1 MAVNHDSA
9 SDLRTHD
16 ILLIA
21 GIVIFA
27 AVVRVPSLTQPLGPD
42 QGIMSV
48 IGEGI
53 LQGKLPYKDFWEMG
67 SPAIFLTYAL
77 MFKLFGASMSA
88 IPIADMLVSMLT
100 TLLIFAF
107 AKMIWSKNIGYVSA
121 LLFAFFSNGVRL
133 GMHAGGDVAF
143 GTFWYIGQRET
154 FMLPLIV
161 SSFYL
166 LLRSERT
173 GWSLVRLTTAG
184 LLAGLAFVYKFPSL
198 LIFFWQPIYL
208 NLSMLRFG
216 MRGRDFL
223 KKNAA
228 LGAGF
233 AFSLL
238 PFAVFFWVRK
248 AMPEMIDIIFRYVYS
263 VYGQVDHSLLG
274 LTKMALT
281 RTFFIAE
288 ENFILWIFF
297 LVSALHI
304 VVNERR
310 KESLLVIF
318 WGIASL
324 LYLISHREFFGYHYL
339 ILLPPLSLLAG
350 YGLIRALGP
359 RLELRKVVTAEFG
372 KAFIIL
378 ALVANGLFFAT
389 LNYMHY
395 TKFYYYVTGK
405 INRETY
411 YSYFNA
417 YPKHSYSFPAD
428 YDVARYL
435 VANTNDGDTIFTL
448 GGTESVI
455 HFLTKRSSPSRF
467 IFSWIL
473 FSRSHGG
480 VERAEGY
487 RKELL
492 DSFVQSPPKY
502 IVSLG
507 ALDEFKYYREIY
519 SFMASNYVL
528 EKQFRDDRFVYVH
541 RTRRGLGV

>member
-1 MAVNHDSA
+1 
-9 SDLRTHD
+9 
-16 ILLIA
+16 
-21 GIVIFA
+21 
-27 AVVRVPSLTQPLGPD
+27 
-42 QGIMSV
+42 
-48 IGEGI
+48 
-53 LQGKLPYKDFWEMG
+53 
-67 SPAIFLTYAL
+67 
-77 MFKLFGASMSA
+77 
-88 IPIADMLVSMLT
+88 
-100 TLLIFAF
+100 
-107 AKMIWSKNIGYVSA
+107 
-121 LLFAFFSNGVRL
+121 
-133 GMHAGGDVAF
+133 
-143 GTFWYIGQRET
+143 
-154 FMLPLIV
+154 
-161 SSFYL
+161 
-166 LLRSERT
+166 
-173 GWSLVRLTTAG
+173 
-184 LLAGLAFVYKFPSL
+184 
-198 LIFFWQPIYL
+198 
-208 NLSMLRFG
+208 
-216 MRGRDFL
+216 
-223 KKNAA
+223 
-228 LGAGF
+228 
-233 AFSLL
+233 
-238 PFAVFFWVRK
+238 
-248 AMPEMIDIIFRYVYS
+248 MIDIIFRYVYS